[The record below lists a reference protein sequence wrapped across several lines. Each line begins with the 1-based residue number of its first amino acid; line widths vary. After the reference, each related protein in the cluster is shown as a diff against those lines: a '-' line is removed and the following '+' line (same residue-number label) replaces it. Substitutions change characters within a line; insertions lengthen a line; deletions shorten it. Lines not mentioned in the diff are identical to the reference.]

1 MSRHRPGA
9 RASQCSA
16 VQILRREGRPELP
29 SSPSP
34 STAMIVSGVVGC
46 ISAGLLAVLVTVQR
60 PAVPAPVPSPTR
72 PAATHSVATHSAAT
86 HRVSAATQSA
96 TLPVG
101 LPSTPATTLRWTT
114 HVPPALPETV
124 AVPEPPAAE
133 PGAG

>member
-16 VQILRREGRPELP
+16 AQILRREGCPELP
-29 SSPSP
+29 SSPSLSP
-34 STAMIVSGVVGC
+34 AVAVGGVGVG
-46 ISAGLLAVLVTVQR
+46 ISAGLLAVLLAVQP
-60 PAVPAPVPSPTR
+60 PAVPAPGSSATLPAATR
-72 PAATHSVATHSAAT
+72 PAATSPASTLPAV
-86 HRVSAATQSA
+86 

-101 LPSTPATTLRWTT
+101 LPSTPATAVGWTT
-114 HVPPALPETV
+114 HVPPAMPETV